1 MSDLEALSRPFPQRY
16 IKQPPKGKYGQYV
29 PHDIVNQKLLAVL
42 GPFDFHVTEIIRSG
56 ENNQVEAVICRL
68 TATVD
73 GQRVTV
79 EEVGDCEVPSNWKTE
94 GGRLKDAISDALKRC
109 AMRLGCGLHLW
120 SGSDYD
126 LYDILR
132 KQQQVATD
140 NKDAEE
146 PTRGNDPSVPAA
158 RPGGGADA
166 GTQPPTQA
174 DADPAPSPEPLRL
187 GGAG

>member
-1 MSDLEALSRPFPQRY
+1 VSDLLALSKPFPSRY

-29 PHDIVNQKLLAVL
+29 PHDVVNQKLLAVL
-42 GPFDFHVTEIIRSG
+42 GPFDFYVTEIIRSG

-68 TATVD
+68 TVTLD

-79 EEVGDCEVPSNWKTE
+79 EEVGDCEVPGNWKTE

-120 SGSDYD
+120 SGPDYD
-126 LYDILR
+126 LYDILV
-132 KQQQVATD
+132 KQQGATD
-140 NKDAEE
+140 NKGAGG
-146 PTRGNDPSVPAA
+146 PVPGNATSVPAA
-158 RPGGGADA
+158 RSGGGADA

-174 DADPAPSPEPLRL
+174 DAVPASSPEPLQL
-187 GGAG
+187 GETG